1 MTSFP
6 RRGLYAITDG
16 ELIATFSAANGP
28 AKGNGMRIRQTVARA
43 IVGGAVAIQ
52 YRDKTSD
59 HARRR
64 QEATALVGLCREY
77 ATPLIIND
85 DLKLTLA
92 VGADGVHLGNE
103 DPPLEEARALL
114 GGSAVIGVSCYNSI
128 AMAVDAEK
136 RGASYV
142 AFGSFFRSPSKPH
155 AIPTGLELL
164 HEAGPRLHIP
174 IVAIGGITPSNGASL
189 LAAGADLLAVISG
202 VFGQRD
208 PKAAAQAY
216 ARLFA

>member
-6 RRGLYAITDG
+6 RRGLYAITDR
-16 ELIATFSAANGP
+16 ELIATFAADNEP
-28 AKGNGMRIRQTVARA
+28 AKGDGMHLRQIVARA
-43 IVGGAVAIQ
+43 LVGGAVAIQ

-59 HARRR
+59 QARRR

-77 ATPLIIND
+77 ATPLVIND
-85 DLKLTLA
+85 DLELTLA

-114 GGSAVIGVSCYNSI
+114 GSSAVIGVSCYNSI

-142 AFGSFFRSPSKPH
+142 AFGSFFSSPSKPH
-155 AIPTGLELL
+155 AIPAGLELL
-164 HEAGPRLHIP
+164 HEAASRLHIP